1 MNCIATARRASL
13 ERTAT
18 LSAIVIGLVAA
29 SGPGTAGQGNSGRAG
44 AAVLT
49 APRAETKKYVPTV
62 YYDTLTAAHPVALKI
77 KTGDRVATT
86 TVDDT
91 GAGADGQPVAK
102 GPNPQTGPFYI
113 EGAEPGDMIV
123 VSIEKLEP
131 NRLSGLSPSFM
142 AASSFDAG
150 SLSNKAAPRVPWTID
165 KDKGVVRLDLT
176 AVIPNV
182 DWHQRFISPTI
193 ELPLRPMLGSL
204 GVAAASKDESSAAGP
219 FGGNLMYPGL
229 TAGVRVMLPVYQP
242 GALLYLGR
250 GYARQGDGNPTGAGI
265 EMSMNVEFSVEL
277 MKKREWGHSSIV
289 RPSTAFQ
296 DDDLGVSGIEWPRIE
311 TNDWV
316 MCVGSGPSL
325 MVALQHATSELDHWL
340 DDDFGFS
347 ERSVAI
353 LLGPAIE
360 YDIANV
366 ADPKNFTVVAK
377 IKKSY
382 LPAAATVQQ

>member
-1 MNCIATARRASL
+1 MNCIARARRASFK
-13 ERTAT
+13 RTAALFT
-18 LSAIVIGLVAA
+18 IVIGLVAA
-29 SGPGTAGQGNSGRAG
+29 SGSGTAGQSNSAGAG

-49 APRAETKKYVPTV
+49 PPRTEAKKYVPTV
-62 YYDTLTAAHPVALKI
+62 YYDTFTAAHTVALKI
-77 KTGDRVATT
+77 KSGDRVATT

-91 GAGADGQPVAK
+91 GAGADGNTVAK
-102 GPNPQTGPFYI
+102 GPNPHTGPFYI
-113 EGAEPGDMIV
+113 EGAEPGDMIA

-131 NRLSGLSPSFM
+131 NRTSGLSPSVM
-142 AASSFDAG
+142 AANSFDAG
-150 SLSNKAAPRVPWTID
+150 SLANHDAPRVPWTID
-165 KDKGVVRLDLT
+165 RDKGVVRLDLS

-204 GVAAASKDESSAAGP
+204 GVAAATKDESGATGP
-219 FGGNLMYPGL
+219 FGGDLMYPGL

-250 GYARQGDGNPTGAGI
+250 GYARQGDGNTTGAGI

-277 MKKREWGHSSIV
+277 MKKREWGHSSIA

-296 DDDLGVSGIEWPRIE
+296 DDDLGVSGIAWPRLE

-316 MCVGSGPSL
+316 MCVASGPSF
-325 MVALQHATSELDHWL
+325 MAALQHATSELDHWL

-360 YDIANV
+360 YEIANV
-366 ADPKNFTVVAK
+366 ADQKNFTVVAK
-377 IKKSY
+377 IRKSY
-382 LPAAATVQQ
+382 LPAPATVQQ

>member
-13 ERTAT
+13 KRTVT
-18 LSAIVIGLVAA
+18 LFVTVVGLVAV
-29 SGPGTAGQGNSGRAG
+29 SGSGTAGQDKSGGAG
-44 AAVLT
+44 STVLT
-49 APRAETKKYVPTV
+49 APRAEVRTYVPTV
-62 YYDTLTAAHPVALKI
+62 YYDTFTAAHPVALKI
-77 KTGDRVATT
+77 KSGDRVATT
-86 TVDDT
+86 TIDNT
-91 GAGADGQPVAK
+91 GAGADGQTAAK

-131 NRLSGLSPSFM
+131 NRMSGMSPSFM
-142 AASSFDAG
+142 EANSFDAG
-150 SLSNKAAPRVPWTID
+150 SLSNQDAPRVPWTID
-165 KDKGVVRLDLT
+165 KDKGVVQLDLT
-176 AVIPNV
+176 AVIPNA
-182 DWHQRFISPTI
+182 DWQQRFISPRI

-204 GVAAASKDESSAAGP
+204 GVAAASKDESSVAGP

-250 GYARQGDGNPTGAGI
+250 GYARQGDGNVTGAGI
-265 EMSMNVEFSVEL
+265 EMSMNVEFSVDL

-316 MCVGSGPSL
+316 MCAGSGPSF

-353 LLGPAIE
+353 LLGSAIE
-360 YDIANV
+360 YEIANV
-366 ADPKNFTVVAK
+366 ADQKNFTVVAK
-377 IKKSY
+377 IRKSY
-382 LPAAATVQQ
+382 LPAAAMVQQ

>member
-1 MNCIATARRASL
+1 MRPLTLCLTLLGLVSATASL
-13 ERTAT
+13 
-18 LSAIVIGLVAA
+18 
-29 SGPGTAGQGNSGRAG
+29 
-44 AAVLT
+44 
-49 APRAETKKYVPTV
+49 RAETHRFVPKEFYST
-62 YYDTLTAAHPVALKI
+62 TSSAHPPALRI
-77 KTGDRVATT
+77 KSGDRVITT

-91 GAGADGQPVAK
+91 GAGADGQTVAK

-176 AVIPNV
+176 TVIPNV
-182 DWHQRFISPTI
+182 DWHQRFISPRI

-204 GVAAASKDESSAAGP
+204 GVAAASKDESGAAGP

-316 MCVGSGPSL
+316 MCVGSGPSF

-366 ADPKNFTVVAK
+366 ADQKNFTVVAK

>member
-1 MNCIATARRASL
+1 MRPF
-13 ERTAT
+13 T
-18 LSAIVIGLVAA
+18 LGLTLLGLLAVN
-29 SGPGTAGQGNSGRAG
+29 AG
-44 AAVLT
+44 LH
-49 APRAETKKYVPTV
+49 AEAKKYVPTV
-62 YYDTLTAAHPVALKI
+62 YYDTFTAAHPVALKI
-77 KTGDRVATT
+77 KSGDRVATT

-91 GAGADGQPVAK
+91 GAGADGQTVAK

-142 AASSFDAG
+142 VANSFDAG

-165 KDKGVVRLDLT
+165 QDKGVVRLDLT

-182 DWHQRFISPTI
+182 DWHQRFISPRI

-204 GVAAASKDESSAAGP
+204 GVAAASKDESSAAGS

-250 GYARQGDGNPTGAGI
+250 GYARQGAGNPTGAGI

-316 MCVGSGPSL
+316 MCVGSGPSF

-366 ADPKNFTVVAK
+366 ADQKNFTVVAK

>member
-1 MNCIATARRASL
+1 M
-13 ERTAT
+13 
-18 LSAIVIGLVAA
+18 
-29 SGPGTAGQGNSGRAG
+29 
-44 AAVLT
+44 
-49 APRAETKKYVPTV
+49 
-62 YYDTLTAAHPVALKI
+62 
-77 KTGDRVATT
+77 ATT
-86 TVDDT
+86 TIDNT
-91 GAGADGQPVAK
+91 GAGADGQTAAK

-131 NRLSGLSPSFM
+131 NRMSGMSPSFM
-142 AASSFDAG
+142 EANSFDAG
-150 SLSNKAAPRVPWTID
+150 SLSNQDAPRVPWTID
-165 KDKGVVRLDLT
+165 KDKGVVQLDLT
-176 AVIPNV
+176 AVIPNA
-182 DWHQRFISPTI
+182 DWQQRFISPRI

-204 GVAAASKDESSAAGP
+204 GVAAASKDESSVAGP

-250 GYARQGDGNPTGAGI
+250 GYARQGDGNVTGAGI
-265 EMSMNVEFSVEL
+265 EMSMNVEFSVDL

-316 MCVGSGPSL
+316 MCAGSGPSF

-353 LLGPAIE
+353 LLGSAIE
-360 YDIANV
+360 YEIANV
-366 ADPKNFTVVAK
+366 ADQKNFTVVAK
-377 IKKSY
+377 IRKSY
-382 LPAAATVQQ
+382 LPAAAMVQQ

>member
-1 MNCIATARRASL
+1 MNRIATARRAGL
-13 ERTAT
+13 KRTAT
-18 LSAIVIGLVAA
+18 LFLIAIGLVAA

-49 APRAETKKYVPTV
+49 APRAEAKKYVPTV
-62 YYDTLTAAHPVALKI
+62 YYDTVTTAHPAALKI
-77 KTGDRVATT
+77 KSGDRVATT

-91 GAGADGQPVAK
+91 GAGADGQTVAK
-102 GPNPQTGPFYI
+102 GPNPKTGPFYI

-142 AASSFDAG
+142 VASSFDAG

-176 AVIPNV
+176 TVIPNV
-182 DWHQRFISPTI
+182 DWHQRFISPRI

-204 GVAAASKDESSAAGP
+204 GVAASSKDESSAAGP
-219 FGGNLMYPGL
+219 FGGSLMYPGL
-229 TAGVRVMLPVYQP
+229 TAGVRIMLPVYQP

-311 TNDWV
+311 TNDWI
-316 MCVGSGPSL
+316 MCVGSGPSF
-325 MVALQHATSELDHWL
+325 MAALQHATSELDHWL

-360 YDIANV
+360 YEIANV
-366 ADPKNFTVVAK
+366 ADQKNFTVVAK